1 MKNVLSKNI
10 FISLLLQIVTII
22 SGFLTPKIILSY
34 FGSETNGLVSSINQL
49 LNYIQLIEGG
59 LGSVM
64 VAALYKPLSEKNTE
78 KINGILNSANSFFKK
93 IALIYVIYTIVI
105 GIVYPKIV
113 HTEFSNTY
121 IFLLVLV
128 LSMNL
133 FVQYFFSITFKL
145 LLTAD
150 RKLFVVYCTQ
160 ILSLILNICN
170 VLLCSKFFAD
180 ILVMKTFAIFI
191 FLITPLIYS
200 IYIKKHYSLDKRIP
214 KDNEA
219 LKSRWNGFGINL
231 AYFIHCNTD
240 IVILTIFTSLSDVSI
255 YAIYSMIVLAVKGIV
270 MSISNA
276 ITPSF
281 GNILSKGNQI
291 ESNKAFDLY
300 EFAICF
306 VSVIIFSCSII
317 LITPFISVY
326 TRNIVDADYFKPLF
340 GVLLVISEMI
350 YCLRDPYV
358 SASYSAGHFKQVS
371 KYAYGEAIINILISI
386 SLVRKFGL
394 VGVTIGT
401 IAGMLFRYIT
411 QAVYLQ
417 KNILNRSWYKT
428 VKVFVFISVIF
439 PPIFLFE
446 RKFISMKLDSY
457 FNWLLMGVAVFFI
470 ITVYTSLL
478 SFLFYRKEFSH
489 LIWSRFRINDKNN
502 RRI

>member
-10 FISLLLQIVTII
+10 FISLLLQVVTII
-22 SGFLTPKIILSY
+22 SGFITPKIILSY

-59 LGSVM
+59 LGSVII
-64 VAALYKPLSEKNTE
+64 AALYKPLSEKNTE

-128 LSMNL
+128 LSVNL

-214 KDNEA
+214 KDNDA
-219 LKSRWNGFGINL
+219 LKSRWDGFGINL

-240 IVILTIFTSLSDVSI
+240 IVILTIFTSLSDVSV
-255 YAIYSMIVLAVKGIV
+255 YAVYSMIVLAIKGIV

-281 GNILSKGNQI
+281 GNILSKENQI

-401 IAGMLFRYIT
+401 ISGMLFRYIT

-439 PPIFLFE
+439 PPIFLFG
-446 RKFISMKLDSY
+446 RKFISMKLNSY
-457 FNWLLMGVAVFFI
+457 FNWFLMGVAVFFV
-470 ITVYTSLL
+470 ITVFTSLL
-478 SFLFYRKEFSH
+478 SCLFYRKEFFN
-489 LIWSRFRINDKNN
+489 LICSRFRINDKK
-502 RRI
+502 

>member
-240 IVILTIFTSLSDVSI
+240 IVILTIF
-255 YAIYSMIVLAVKGIV
+255 Y
-270 MSISNA
+270 
-276 ITPSF
+276 
-281 GNILSKGNQI
+281 
-291 ESNKAFDLY
+291 
-300 EFAICF
+300 
-306 VSVIIFSCSII
+306 
-317 LITPFISVY
+317 Y
-326 TRNIVDADYFKPLF
+326 TI
-340 GVLLVISEMI
+340 
-350 YCLRDPYV
+350 
-358 SASYSAGHFKQVS
+358 
-371 KYAYGEAIINILISI
+371 
-386 SLVRKFGL
+386 
-394 VGVTIGT
+394 
-401 IAGMLFRYIT
+401 
-411 QAVYLQ
+411 
-417 KNILNRSWYKT
+417 
-428 VKVFVFISVIF
+428 
-439 PPIFLFE
+439 
-446 RKFISMKLDSY
+446 
-457 FNWLLMGVAVFFI
+457 
-470 ITVYTSLL
+470 
-478 SFLFYRKEFSH
+478 
-489 LIWSRFRINDKNN
+489 
-502 RRI
+502 